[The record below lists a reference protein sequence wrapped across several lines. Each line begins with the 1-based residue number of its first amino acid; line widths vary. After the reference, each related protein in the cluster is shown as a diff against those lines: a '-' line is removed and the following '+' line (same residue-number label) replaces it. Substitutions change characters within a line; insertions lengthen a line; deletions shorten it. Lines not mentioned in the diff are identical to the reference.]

1 MLLGSDAVPTL
12 LNVLR
17 KRYDYI
23 ILDSPPILAVT
34 DAVALSTVV
43 DGLVLITDSGTIRRR
58 ELQQSIDRLRTVKA
72 NILGISLNR
81 LDPKSQGYY
90 SPYFEYYS
98 QKTDGNKKDTPTTAK
113 NGSERA
119 RPRRWVR
126 NVVTDDDA
134 A

>member
-43 DGLVLITDSGTIRRR
+43 DGLILITDAGTIRRR
-58 ELQQSIDRLRTVKA
+58 ELQQSIDRLRTVNA
-72 NILGISLNR
+72 NILGVSLNR
-81 LDPKSQGYY
+81 LDPKSEGYY

-98 QKTDGNKKDTPTTAK
+98 QNTESKPKDTTTSK
-113 NGSERA
+113 NGSERKG
-119 RPRRWVR
+119 PRRWIR
-126 NVVTDDDA
+126 NAVTDDDA